1 MVSISLCMIV
11 KDEES
16 VLKRCLKSIKD
27 IVDEIIIVDTGSK
40 DRTKEIAKE
49 FTNKI
54 YDYEWVDNFSNA
66 RNFSFSKA
74 TKEYILWLDADDVI
88 LDEDKKKFIKM
99 KENMSNDIDVVMMK
113 YNTLFDENGNVVF
126 SYYRERLIKN
136 IRKDMWNGYVHE
148 AIVPFGKIEY
158 SNIAVTH
165 KKIKKSYS
173 DRNIK
178 IFEKLLNNGVVFSP
192 REQFY
197 YSRELLYHN
206 KFNNAIDG
214 FEKFLN
220 MDNGFLENKIDALR
234 MMSYCYKNI
243 GQTDKEIEVL
253 FRTFKYDT
261 PRAEVC
267 CDIGNYFVNIN
278 RYNDAIYWYKAA
290 LNCSRKDI
298 LGGFILED
306 CYGYIPLIQLCV
318 CYDKIGNTNLANEYN
333 ELAGIIKPA
342 GREYMINREYFKNI
356 FS

>member
-54 YDYEWVDNFSNA
+54 YDYEWVDNFSRA

-113 YNTLFDENGNVVF
+113 YNTSFDENGNVIF

-136 IRKDMWNGYVHE
+136 IHKDMWNGYVHE

-290 LNCSRKDI
+290 LNCSRKDT